1 MFFNA
6 KLLFLGFLTC
16 ALMTHFLNVDFEIGI
31 NVGPLIDALMQH
43 LYVRVVLLYV
53 RVVLLKIHAS
63 FNMVQ
68 NII

>member
-1 MFFNA
+1 
-6 KLLFLGFLTC
+6 
-16 ALMTHFLNVDFEIGI
+16 MTHFLNVDFEIGI